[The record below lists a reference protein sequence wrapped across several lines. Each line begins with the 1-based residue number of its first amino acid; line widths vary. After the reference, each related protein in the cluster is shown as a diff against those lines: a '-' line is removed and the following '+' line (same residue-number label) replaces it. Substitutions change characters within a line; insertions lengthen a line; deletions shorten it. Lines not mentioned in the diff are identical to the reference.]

1 MFRFSKKNHLE
12 KDENQKRE
20 SLFFHD
26 IINHTHGLLLFLNQ
40 RQTLGKDIKSEEIK
54 IVESEIRALQSLI
67 KDHFHLKHKNLSS
80 TYDWVPFSVAENSLS
95 GLIQTYLPAP
105 NVQTF
110 IHLKGALCYD
120 KSLEERKNALI
131 YFPTFYRIM
140 NNLIKN
146 MAEAKS
152 TEVHFYFDYSEDY
165 FTIETRNKFNE
176 QKDLDKISDKLS
188 QLILNEKA
196 LSPGLGLESIHHLA
210 LESGGVFDF
219 EVAHDMWINR
229 ISLPRNPRMKDQKK
243 AA

>member
-1 MFRFSKKNHLE
+1 MFRFNKKNYLE
-12 KDENQKRE
+12 KDEIEKRE

-40 RQTLGKDIKSEEIK
+40 RQTLNKDIKSEEIK
-54 IVESEIRALQSLI
+54 ILESEVRALQSLI
-67 KDHFHLKHKNLSS
+67 KDHFHFKHKNLSS

-95 GLIQTYLPAP
+95 SLIQTYLPSP

-152 TEVHFYFDYSEDY
+152 AEVHFYFDYSEDL
-165 FTIETRNKFNE
+165 FTIETRNKFND
-176 QKDLDKISDKLS
+176 QKELDNLSDKLS
-188 QLILNEKA
+188 QIIPDEKA
-196 LSPGLGLESIHHLA
+196 LRPGLGLESIHHLA
-210 LESGGVFDF
+210 EESGGVFDF
-219 EVAHDMWINR
+219 KVAHDMWINR
-229 ISLPRNPRMKDQKK
+229 ILLPRTPRMPNQKK